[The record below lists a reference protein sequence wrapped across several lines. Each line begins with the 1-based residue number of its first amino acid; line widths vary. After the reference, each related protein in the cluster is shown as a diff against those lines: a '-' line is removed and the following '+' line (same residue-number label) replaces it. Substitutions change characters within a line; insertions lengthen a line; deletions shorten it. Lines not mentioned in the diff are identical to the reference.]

1 MSEPLPSVLF
11 LDLDDTIISFDAAGR
26 SSWTDVCA
34 EISAETEL
42 FTAETLHSAIDRV
55 ASHYWSDPER
65 HRVGRLSLEKT
76 RRMLVRQ
83 SLHELGIED
92 DALAA
97 EITRRFGII
106 RDSRIHLFED
116 SIEALEKL
124 SVRTRLALVT
134 NGESSVQR
142 EKISRFGIGRF
153 FGKVFVE
160 EEVGVGKPDVRAF
173 ENALREMNV
182 AARDAWMV
190 GDNLQ
195 WDVAA
200 PMKLGMKGIWFD
212 FRGRGLPGNSPVVPD
227 RIIRSLTEL
236 ISM

>member
-1 MSEPLPSVLF
+1 MNEPLPSVLF

-26 SSWTDVCA
+26 SSWTDVCS
-34 EISAETEL
+34 EIAAGTDL
-42 FTAETLHSAIDRV
+42 FTAEALYNAIDRV

-65 HRVGRLSLEKT
+65 HRVGRLALEKT
-76 RRMLVRQ
+76 RLMLVRQ

-97 EITRRFGII
+97 EITKRYGIM

-124 SVRTRLALVT
+124 SARTRLALVT

-142 EKISRFGIGRF
+142 EKIARFDIGRF
-153 FGKVFVE
+153 FEKVFVE

-182 AARDAWMV
+182 TARDAWMV

-200 PMKLGMKGIWFD
+200 PMKIGMKGIWFD
-212 FRGRGLPGNSPVVPD
+212 YRGKGLSQNSTVVPD
-227 RIIRSLTEL
+227 RVIRSLTEL
-236 ISM
+236 L